1 MDYNDF
7 ELIAFWV
14 LSLAPGVLL
23 MTTGIIAHKRKSIA
37 WVHLCLL
44 DSILGCF
51 IYGMFAGGLIGT
63 LFPPPYVPGLSDG
76 NGLDLRGIGFI
87 AGAWLGALAGVA
99 FALMT
104 VAGSWIVRRLRSGGH
119 DGASETA

>member
-23 MTTGIIAHKRKSIA
+23 MITGIIAHNRKSTG
-37 WVHLCLL
+37 WVHRYLL
-44 DSILGCF
+44 FAILGCF

-76 NGLDLRGIGFI
+76 IGLDLRGIGFI

-104 VAGSWIVRRLRSGGH
+104 VAGSWMVRRRQI
-119 DGASETA
+119 ARA